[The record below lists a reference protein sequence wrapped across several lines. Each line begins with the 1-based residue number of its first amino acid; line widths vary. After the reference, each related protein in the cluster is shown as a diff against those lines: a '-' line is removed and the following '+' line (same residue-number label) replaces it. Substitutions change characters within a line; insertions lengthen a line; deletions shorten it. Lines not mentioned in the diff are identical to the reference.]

1 MDGRKNHFGVSN
13 SFVLFF
19 MIRLRLLASVASWV
33 IKSSFSPSLI
43 YYIGLSLSL
52 SVGISAEDV
61 LGDLG

>member
-19 MIRLRLLASVASWV
+19 MIRLRLLASVASWF

-43 YYIGLSLSL
+43 HYIGLSLSL